1 MLARAVYRAALRAS
15 SAVRRSGHPLLLM
28 PPVTSDEWGSSRHL
42 KPVEAARDR
51 DARRNELFPWAA
63 TEDSAETAG
72 ALSGDEL
79 RELARRTFRAPVE
92 DEDLALDDALAALRS
107 LNSLMV
113 THQGASVQ
121 VTEGVRVIAMAS
133 WLGVTA
139 KGHNV
144 FAYRMRIANT
154 RPDEIQLKSRHWVIS
169 GDDEDI
175 VVPRGSPGVV
185 GKTPKFEPGAEF
197 EYASG
202 TELMAGDGS
211 VRGAFEFVKLGSQ
224 PEE

>member
-107 LNSLMV
+107 LNSLV
-113 THQGASVQ
+113 ATHAGASVQ

-144 FAYRMRIANT
+144 RAGVCFGARRGGRSPRRAS
-154 RPDEIQLKSRHWVIS
+154 RRALAPRRAPRRALPPRRAPRRALPPRRASRHDSV
-169 GDDEDI
+169 EAA
-175 VVPRGSPGVV
+175 R
-185 GKTPKFEPGAEF
+185 AE
-197 EYASG
+197 A
-202 TELMAGDGS
+202 
-211 VRGAFEFVKLGSQ
+211 
-224 PEE
+224 